1 MKASQTPVSKREL
14 TKFRVVCEG
23 DGPTISL
30 RPKARDKYEAFEQ
43 VVVFLRSKGF
53 DYRVVLVEPK
63 PSPADATA

>member
-1 MKASQTPVSKREL
+1 MGKRQL

-30 RPKARDKYEAFEQ
+30 RAKAKDEYEAFEQ

-53 DYRVVLVEPK
+53 DYRVVLVEQK
-63 PSPADATA
+63 SAGAAAHA

>member
-1 MKASQTPVSKREL
+1 VSKREFA
-14 TKFRVVCEG
+14 KFRVVCEG

-30 RPKARDKYEAFEQ
+30 RAKARDKYEAFEQ

-63 PSPADATA
+63 PAGTAARA

>member
-1 MKASQTPVSKREL
+1 MSKRQL

-23 DGPTISL
+23 DGSTISL
-30 RPKARDKYEAFEQ
+30 RAKARDEYEAFEQ

-63 PSPADATA
+63 AAADTARA

>member
-1 MKASQTPVSKREL
+1 MSKQQL

-23 DGPTISL
+23 DGSSISL
-30 RPKARDKYEAFEQ
+30 RAKARDKYEAFEQ

-63 PSPADATA
+63 TADTAAHA